1 MKIQKKLHKT
11 RYEFEVLVYQILHAS
26 KIGNIAR
33 AIAFGFVALK
43 INIPLKQKIFLI
55 VNLACFVLFKINI
68 PLKLSKEVL
77 KLLVK

>member
-43 INIPLKQKIFLI
+43 INIPLK
-55 VNLACFVLFKINI
+55 
-68 PLKLSKEVL
+68 
-77 KLLVK
+77 LLLDLTS

>member
-1 MKIQKKLHKT
+1 MNLS
-11 RYEFEVLVYQILHAS
+11 FEVLTNYHTS

-43 INIPLKQKIFLI
+43 INIPLK
-55 VNLACFVLFKINI
+55 
-68 PLKLSKEVL
+68 LSKEVL